1 MKCNSILK
9 KMIFGITVPVAAVF
23 ILSGFLISTT
33 VKGAVSG
40 LASQKLEADSTAISN
55 QVSEFFT
62 QFMSGASQSASN
74 YQLESFIKSIKGNDR
89 MNATANYSLIK
100 ITLDKM
106 SAVDTQN
113 ILAAWVGDFKTSQI
127 TQSDSYNSP
136 EGWDIT
142 GRPWYQVKTTRAP
155 LITEPYADAS
165 TGQLIVTASAP
176 IFDSVT
182 QEVIGATGYDITL
195 SQLTS
200 ALSQYKLGQGGQ
212 LILCTEKG
220 QVIYHPD
227 SQYIQKQIADTDWQD
242 NLKNAFTNHVTGKID
257 YTANGVDY
265 SGSLN
270 QIGSCG
276 WYVLSGM
283 PVAEIMAT
291 YYASIHTIIFI
302 FVIGLFLM
310 IAVTVLMSLGI
321 TRPLKHLAGVAEQ
334 IADGELNVSVHV
346 RSSDE
351 TGMVAD
357 AIGKTVTKLNQYI
370 AYIDEIASVLDG
382 IGKGCL
388 TFELTQDYTGE
399 FSKLKESLLNI
410 RTTMSSAL
418 NQISNTASEV
428 SSGAGHIAA
437 GAQALSQG
445 TTEQAGSTQ
454 ELAATIS
461 EISKQVQINADNAKN
476 ADSMVN
482 QVAMDL
488 LNNGSQMDNLCN
500 AMVKINQ
507 SSGEIGKI
515 IKAIEDIAFQTNIL
529 ALNAAVEAARAG
541 EAGKGFAV
549 VADEVRNLA
558 SKSAE
563 AAQTTAGLLEESVR
577 SVAEGTQL
585 AQAAADALMKVVENS
600 QNVAAAIGSITQAS
614 VTQSI
619 SLEQVSQG
627 IEQISCVVQTNSATA
642 EESAAA
648 SEQLTAQAKLLEELV
663 HRFKL

>member
-1 MKCNSILK
+1 MKRNSILK
-9 KMIFGITVPVAAVF
+9 KMISGITIPVAAVF

-62 QFMSGASQSASN
+62 QFISGASQSASN
-74 YQLESFIKSIKGNDR
+74 YQLESFIKGIKGNDR

-106 SAVDTQN
+106 AAVDTQN

-127 TQSDSYNSP
+127 TQSDNYNSP
-136 EGWDIT
+136 AGWDIT
-142 GRPWYQVKTTRAP
+142 GRPWYQVKNTRAP
-155 LITEPYADAS
+155 LITEPYVDAS
-165 TGQLIVTASAP
+165 TGQLIVTAAAP
-176 IFDSVT
+176 IFDSAT

-212 LILCTEKG
+212 LILCTENG

-227 SQYIQKQIADTDWQD
+227 PQYIQKQIADTNWQD
-242 NLKNAFTNHVTGKID
+242 NLKNAFTNHATGKVD
-257 YTANGVDY
+257 YTADGVAY
-265 SGSLN
+265 SGNLN
-270 QIGSCG
+270 QVGSCG

-291 YYASIHTIIFI
+291 YYSSMHTIIFI

-310 IAVTVLMSLGI
+310 IAVTILMSLGI

-334 IADGELNVSVHV
+334 IADGELNVSIHI

-351 TGMVAD
+351 TGLVAD
-357 AIGKTVTKLNQYI
+357 AIGKTITKLNQYI

-388 TFELTQDYTGE
+388 VFELTQDYTGE

-445 TTEQAGSTQ
+445 TTEQASSTQ

-461 EISKQVQINADNAKN
+461 EISKQVQINADNARN
-476 ADSMVN
+476 ADTMVN

-488 LNNGSQMDNLCN
+488 LNNGSQMDNLCQ
-500 AMVKINQ
+500 AMERINQ

-600 QNVAAAIGSITQAS
+600 QNVAVAISSITQAS
-614 VTQSI
+614 VTQST
-619 SLEQVSQG
+619 SVEQVAQG

-648 SEQLTAQAKLLEELV
+648 SEQLTAQAKLMEELV